1 MLMVLLAACQVPGPP
16 PIEECTALPSCEP
29 DCVSGPEDAFSG
41 VIHGSSTFREDGS
54 GLTTDG
60 RPAFVG
66 LASIVEVRLSA
77 LPGPGSFTEAE
88 VLATAEVEVT
98 EQRLSILEVA
108 FPADA
113 DGDGWDDLVVSV
125 RTADGGME
133 VHWLPGPMGDL
144 PLGAGSALVAGPPGA
159 GFGYDLALI
168 PDRDGDGAAELT
180 FNDRASEQGTVFLI
194 NVPSLLAGT
203 AEFED
208 VLLRGVEGSWVGRFV
223 DAAGDLDGD
232 GLDDAVVGTT
242 DGVLVLPN
250 QEAWPR
256 TSADAAA
263 EITLPARGVG
273 SVGDVS
279 GDGYDDL
286 IVLPFYMTSAQPE
299 SDLVARVYPGPF
311 EGSISAD
318 EALLSIA
325 DGPNVDTTTAPRAI
339 RGADLEGDEKADWI
353 LGGIPHRRDPDILE
367 VHNYRVYRIAGGL
380 CGLITLGDGVPAI
393 ESSTADDAMGVSM
406 FGLPD
411 LDGDGIEDFGLGS
424 SGTLID
430 GVKMG
435 ALMFSGAVF

>member
-1 MLMVLLAACQVPGPP
+1 
-16 PIEECTALPSCEP
+16 
-29 DCVSGPEDAFSG
+29 
-41 VIHGSSTFREDGS
+41 
-54 GLTTDG
+54 
-60 RPAFVG
+60 
-66 LASIVEVRLSA
+66 
-77 LPGPGSFTEAE
+77 
-88 VLATAEVEVT
+88 
-98 EQRLSILEVA
+98 
-108 FPADA
+108 
-113 DGDGWDDLVVSV
+113 
-125 RTADGGME
+125 
-133 VHWLPGPMGDL
+133 
-144 PLGAGSALVAGPPGA
+144 
-159 GFGYDLALI
+159 
-168 PDRDGDGAAELT
+168 
-180 FNDRASEQGTVFLI
+180 LI

-242 DGVLVLPN
+242 DGILVLPN
-250 QEAWPR
+250 QDAWPR

-263 EITLPARGVG
+263 EITLPAQGVG

-286 IVLPFYMTSAQPE
+286 IVLPFYLTTAQPE
-299 SDLVARVYPGPF
+299 ADLVARVYPGPF
-311 EGSISAD
+311 EGTVSAD
-318 EALLSIA
+318 EAMLSIA
-325 DGPNVDTTTAPRAI
+325 DGPNVDMPTSPRVI
-339 RGADLEGDEKADWI
+339 RGADLEEDEKADWI
-353 LGGIPHRRDPDILE
+353 LGGIPHRPDPDILE

>member
-1 MLMVLLAACQVPGPP
+1 
-16 PIEECTALPSCEP
+16 
-29 DCVSGPEDAFSG
+29 
-41 VIHGSSTFREDGS
+41 
-54 GLTTDG
+54 
-60 RPAFVG
+60 
-66 LASIVEVRLSA
+66 
-77 LPGPGSFTEAE
+77 
-88 VLATAEVEVT
+88 
-98 EQRLSILEVA
+98 
-108 FPADA
+108 
-113 DGDGWDDLVVSV
+113 
-125 RTADGGME
+125 
-133 VHWLPGPMGDL
+133 
-144 PLGAGSALVAGPPGA
+144 VAGPPGA